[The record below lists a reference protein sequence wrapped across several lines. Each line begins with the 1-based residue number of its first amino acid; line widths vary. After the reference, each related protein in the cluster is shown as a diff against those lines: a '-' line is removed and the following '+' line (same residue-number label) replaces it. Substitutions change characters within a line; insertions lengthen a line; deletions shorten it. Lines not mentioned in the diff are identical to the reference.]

1 MDKLAWQEEG
11 DPVLAMHCLLPNA
24 LKPRVPKQSKESRT
38 VCLLLLL
45 KFTSESFI
53 SLISLPIISQQK
65 LSVLSYKPNPKML
78 WSLAL
83 LDNSLFLKP
92 FPFVELI
99 RFTFGFTLCYTTFIL
114 LRGAVKA
121 FWHCQAA
128 GGCWKLLGLVT
139 SYFLFGL
146 THTSLPLQLGKSLAP
161 CLNSYSS
168 ILHKTANYHKHYS
181 IWEYCRY
188 FVSYCTFP
196 LHPDNR
202 DHS

>member
-11 DPVLAMHCLLPNA
+11 DPVLAMHRLLPNP

-38 VCLLLLL
+38 VCLLLPL
-45 KFTSESFI
+45 KFASESFI
-53 SLISLPIISQQK
+53 SLISLSIISQQK

-114 LRGAVKA
+114 LRGA
-121 FWHCQAA
+121 
-128 GGCWKLLGLVT
+128 
-139 SYFLFGL
+139 
-146 THTSLPLQLGKSLAP
+146 
-161 CLNSYSS
+161 
-168 ILHKTANYHKHYS
+168 
-181 IWEYCRY
+181 
-188 FVSYCTFP
+188 
-196 LHPDNR
+196 
-202 DHS
+202 